1 MKLIFKNFV
10 KEAFLWCEMYSK
22 ARAATYLTRSG
33 RVKEAIQLM
42 KK

>member
-10 KEAFLWCEMYSK
+10 KEAFSWCEMYGK